1 VHPILERAQPDEGDL
16 RESGTLLPGLPR
28 ASEAPQGPAA
38 ADWVWR
44 QRPRAVQHGNG
55 ELFAAHFV
63 LGQELGDLGVVEE
76 LVAKVSIDCAESR
89 LALAGGSTPESGAAC
104 ETIGRE
110 SAFRARLRC
119 WLLGEV
125 V

>member
-1 VHPILERAQPDEGDL
+1 VHTILERARDEGDL

-28 ASEAPQGPAA
+28 PLEAPQGSVA

-44 QRPRAVQHGNG
+44 QRPRAVQQANG

-63 LGQELGDLGVVEE
+63 LGQEPGDLGVVEE
-76 LVAKVSIDCAESR
+76 LVAKVSIDCAESH
-89 LALAGGSTPESGAAC
+89 LVLLDASTPESGVAC

-119 WLLGEV
+119 WLLGE
-125 V
+125 

>member
-1 VHPILERAQPDEGDL
+1 MNETRA
-16 RESGTLLPGLPR
+16 LLPGFPHV
-28 ASEAPQGPAA
+28 SEAPQGPAA

-44 QRPRAVQHGNG
+44 QRPRAVQQANT

-63 LGQELGDLGVVEE
+63 LGQELGDPVVVEE
-76 LVAKVSIDCAESR
+76 LVAKSNIDCAESH
-89 LALAGGSTPESGAAC
+89 LALPGGSTPEGGAPC

-119 WLLGEV
+119 WLLGE
-125 V
+125 

>member
-1 VHPILERAQPDEGDL
+1 L

-28 ASEAPQGPAA
+28 VSEAPQGPAA
-38 ADWVWR
+38 ADWVWG
-44 QRPRAVQHGNG
+44 QRPRAVQQANR

-63 LGQELGDLGVVEE
+63 LGQEPGDPVVVEE
-76 LVAKVSIDCAESR
+76 LIAKVRTDCAETHLVLSGR
-89 LALAGGSTPESGAAC
+89 SSPEGGAAC

-119 WLLGEV
+119 WLLGE
-125 V
+125 